1 LALFGFV
8 PRKNPNVDETLYKE
22 GIWVGYRYFTTAG
35 KQVSY
40 PFGYGLSYTS
50 FAYSQPSVKVAA
62 DGTLTATITVKN
74 TGKVAGK
81 EAVQLYVSA
90 PAGGLVKP
98 ACELKA
104 FAKTR
109 ELKPGESQ
117 TLTMKV
123 CAYTLASF
131 NEETSAWETA
141 SGNYTAHFGASVADI
156 RATAPFKLAKAQSWP
171 VNRVLLPKEPV
182 QEIAVK

>member
-1 LALFGFV
+1 M
-8 PRKNPNVDETLYKE
+8 
-22 GIWVGYRYFTTAG
+22 
-35 KQVSY
+35 
-40 PFGYGLSYTS
+40 
-50 FAYSQPSVKVAA
+50 
-62 DGTLTATITVKN
+62 KN

-81 EAVQLYVSA
+81 EAVQLYVTA
-90 PAGGLVKP
+90 PDGGLVKP

-109 ELKPGESQ
+109 ELKPGETQ

-141 SGNYTAHFGASVADI
+141 AGNYTAHFGASVADI
-156 RATAPFKLAKAQSWP
+156 RATAAFKLAKAQSWP
-171 VNRVLLPKEPV
+171 VHKVILPAEPV
-182 QEIAVK
+182 KEVAVK